1 MPPGEQCL
9 RVQIQVSMYFGLGG
23 FSHNKHCALP
33 AEAGLLALAR
43 GTCVGSR
50 LQRTSSWGGFGK
62 GLDSCR
68 PGQSISRKE
77 GEGDPQNRKTGSD
90 MAELLGRFYQAG
102 AWKLSFPN
110 MGAPRIQKRHFSQ
123 AVLVS
128 PGKMAPSSKF
138 PLEPRAGH
146 QCPTQCLMIYSDFK
160 SLESSSTSDS

>member
-1 MPPGEQCL
+1 MPHGEQCL
-9 RVQIQVSMYFGLGG
+9 GVQIQVSMYFGLGG

-33 AEAGLLALAR
+33 TEARLLALAR

-50 LQRTSSWGGFGK
+50 LQRTSSWEGFGK

-123 AVLVS
+123 AVPVKSWENGSFQQVSLRAQGRSPVPNLVFDDILRFQES
-128 PGKMAPSSKF
+128 RKF
-138 PLEPRAGH
+138 VNL
-146 QCPTQCLMIYSDFK
+146 
-160 SLESSSTSDS
+160 